1 MIRRTRARELEGE
14 RQMKMKYFA
23 SVAFAALMLPGAAY
37 AQSTGTIDAEGSGE
51 DIVVTGS
58 RGPTT
63 ISGVQIPDS
72 PKARAVI
79 TQEFIERQQPGQ
91 TILETLNFVPGV
103 SFTNNDPYGTSGGN
117 LRIRGFS
124 GDRVSV
130 TFDGIPLNDSGNYAV
145 YSNQQLDPELI
156 EQANVNF
163 GATDVDSPTASASGG
178 TINYRSLTP
187 TDKMGAIGVYTHGT
201 FNFNRVFGMIN
212 TGEITKFG
220 TKAWVAASTES
231 YDQFRGFGTL
241 EKSQYNAKVYQ
252 PLGANGDFVALSG
265 HYNRNRNSSY
275 SNPTTTG
282 LRGVLGSSVIPNT
295 TGTGA
300 PSSANPFTLDLSN
313 SQYDTV
319 FNNRDS
325 SANGTGP
332 YDQFCRPASS
342 NNAGPGA
349 QNDAASCANT
359 STTTI
364 NPSDTGVMRL
374 NSRFEL
380 TDKLLFTFDGGYSF
394 TRANG
399 GGSTVFSED
408 GTSESGDNTYQG
420 QKLTGGVDINGDG
433 DKVDRVRVYY
443 PSNTRT
449 QRFVAISN
457 LRYQFD
463 ANNLVRVAYTWDRA
477 RHRQTGEASRLSA
490 DGYPLDVFGF
500 DGDTDAAVNDPQGNV
515 LTKRDRLSYAILHQ
529 VSGEY
534 RGEFL
539 DNRLN
544 VNLGVRAPFFRR
556 NLTNNCY
563 TIQGQSSDAYCT
575 SQTLAQV
582 KANATTA
589 LYGVPYK
596 NRIETYSA
604 VLPNVGFTFNVIDR
618 LSLFASYAKGFSAP
632 KTDNLYSYGSARA
645 GNGVVIAPS
654 IDVQP
659 EKTDSFDAGLRY
671 NSGIFT
677 AQADGWYIYYKNR
690 IVSSSI
696 EDANTPGTF
705 FFVDRNV
712 GAVRSYGFDG
722 LVNVRPV
729 KQFSLYG
736 FFSYTNTEVQNDL
749 VNPQNG
755 AITALKGKEVVE
767 TPKWTFGGRAQ
778 VELNPVQ
785 LGIEAKRTGK
795 RWVTDIND
803 FQVAGYTIVNADIRV
818 NLANLGLERTFLQ
831 FNATNLLKERY
842 FGSLSTNTAFTN
854 APRLNL
860 GNPRAFTGS
869 IHFEF

>member
-1 MIRRTRARELEGE
+1 MRSRFYAG
-14 RQMKMKYFA
+14 
-23 SVAFAALMLPGAAY
+23 VAFAALIMPAAAF
-37 AQSTGTIDAEGSGE
+37 AQSTGTIDAEGT
-51 DIVVTGS
+51 DDVVVTGS

-63 ISGVQIPDS
+63 INGVQVPDT

-103 SFTNNDPYGTSGGN
+103 SFTNNDPYGSSGGN

-178 TINYRSLTP
+178 TVNYRSLMP
-187 TDKMGAIGVYTHGT
+187 TDDMHAIVAFTHGT
-201 FNFNRVFGMIN
+201 FDFNRVFGMIN
-212 TGEITKFG
+212 TGTFTKFG
-220 TKAWVAASTES
+220 TKAWLAASDEK

-241 EKSQYNAKVYQ
+241 KKTQYNAKVYQ
-252 PLGANGDFVALSG
+252 PIGNDGDFVALAG

-275 SNPTTTG
+275 SNPTIANIRTLLGTSVVPNVFNATTN
-282 LRGVLGSSVIPNT
+282 P
-295 TGTGA
+295 TG
-300 PSSANPFTLDLSN
+300 PSSANPFTLDLSKA
-313 SQYDTV
+313 QYDQV
-319 FNNRDS
+319 FDNRDS
-325 SANGTGP
+325 AVTGP

-342 NNAGPGA
+342 NNGGPGA
-349 QNDAASCANT
+349 QNDATNCANS
-359 STTTI
+359 STTAI

-374 NSRFEL
+374 NSRFTL
-380 TDKLLFTFDGGYSF
+380 SDKLLFTFDGGYSF

-399 GGSTVFSED
+399 GGSAVFSED
-408 GTSESGDNTYQG
+408 GTAEGSTTVGGVTIPGDNTYQG
-420 QKLTGGVDINGDG
+420 GRLTGAVDINGDG
-433 DKVDRVRVYY
+433 DTLDRVRVYY

-449 QRFVAISN
+449 QRFVAIAG
-457 LRYQFD
+457 LRYQLNPD
-463 ANNLVRVAYTWDRA
+463 NLVRVAYTWDRA
-477 RHRQTGEASRLSA
+477 RHRQTGEASRLDA
-490 DGYPLDVFGF
+490 TGVPQDVFGF
-500 DGDTDAAVNDPQGNV
+500 DGDNDFAVNDPQGNV

-529 VSGEY
+529 VAGEY
-534 RGEFL
+534 RGKFF

-544 VNLGVRAPFFRR
+544 LNLGVRAPFFRR

-582 KANATTA
+582 GANATTA
-589 LYGVPYK
+589 AYGVPYK

-604 VLPNVGFTFNVIDR
+604 VLPNVGFTFNLLDR

-632 KTDNLYSYGSARA
+632 KTDNLYSFGAARVS
-645 GNGVVIAPS
+645 NGVVIEPGT
-654 IDVQP
+654 DVKP

-671 NSGIFT
+671 TSGIFT
-677 AQADGWYIYYKNR
+677 AQADGWYIYYKDR
-690 IVSSSI
+690 IVSSSVQ
-696 EDANTPGTF
+696 DANSPTSF
-705 FFVDRNV
+705 YFVDRNV
-712 GAVRSYGFDG
+712 GAVKSYGFDG
-722 LVNVRPV
+722 LVNIRPV
-729 KQFSLYG
+729 RQLSLYG
-736 FFSYTNTEVQNDL
+736 FFSYIKTEVQDD
-749 VNPQNG
+749 VTSVANG
-755 AITALKGKEVVE
+755 VTTVTALKGKEVVE

-778 VELNPVQ
+778 LDVKTVQ

-795 RWVTDIND
+795 RWVTDVND
-803 FQVAGYTIVNADIRV
+803 FQVAGYTMVNADVRV
-818 NLANLGLERTFLQ
+818 SLSDVGLERTFLQ

-854 APRLNL
+854 APRINL